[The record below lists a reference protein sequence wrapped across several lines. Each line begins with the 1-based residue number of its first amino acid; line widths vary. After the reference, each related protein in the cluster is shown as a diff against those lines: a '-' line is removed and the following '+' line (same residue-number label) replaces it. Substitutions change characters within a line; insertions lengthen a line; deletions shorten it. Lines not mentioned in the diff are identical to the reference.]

1 MLARTPNQSTQY
13 KNIPPHKSRL
23 LLVSDTPEGITK
35 LTAGLDRS
43 RFDIRTASTMP
54 ELRAACRRIH
64 DVVVIHAAS
73 WQVPEILKIIRGSK
87 RLTEVPVYV
96 ESTRIETD
104 LKLAGVLPRFRAMPC
119 RHAEL
124 LLLLHRSNG
133 TGVQVA
139 PKPRL
144 GIL

>member
-1 MLARTPNQSTQY
+1 MLARTPNQSPQY

-43 RFDIRTASTMP
+43 RFDIRTASTMA

-104 LKLAGVLPRFRAMPC
+104 LKLAGVLPHFRAMAC
-119 RHAEL
+119 RHTEL
-124 LLLLHRSNG
+124 LLLLHRSNA